1 MAVGG
6 ANKKLVLK
14 IIIKEVYLLI
24 TIMNICLNKMKT
36 TKIIIHHNEGQIK
49 FQLFLNKKKAII

>member
-1 MAVGG
+1 
-6 ANKKLVLK
+6 
-14 IIIKEVYLLI
+14 
-24 TIMNICLNKMKT
+24 MNICLNKMKT